1 MRAVR
6 QRFERHANRR
16 TPHLPAGGPRCY
28 GAAMAVK
35 KEIARSGWRE
45 ITGIILL
52 AVCVL
57 STLSLFSYD
66 AGDISVLRQPP
77 YDPPRN
83 FIGPVGAW
91 FAFLSFMS
99 LGVAAYVL
107 PVLFSCLGLLCLFK
121 REGRVWPKF
130 LWSLV
135 LLLAVG
141 ALLELKADTWE
152 ALRDRLNAG
161 SAGGLFGGLLAGRLL
176 APLLGTVGAWVLL
189 VATVV
194 MALVMVVDI
203 HPGTLLRHSWDF
215 LLVLYGRIREAR
227 QSRLDRLQQMEAEQ
241 EQLARRRRRLEEAV
255 KGSAPAAPKVR
266 VRGKATSEETPEEP
280 VPARPCVR
288 VEEEPVAPPPRAR
301 ARMPDLEPEPPAPP
315 VPTEEEQAEAAEENE
330 GGLSRLF
337 ARKGREKNEEPESA
351 PVAPAEVV
359 PEPAPE
365 PEPEPAV
372 KAAPRKQVR
381 MPDAEKESAP
391 LAVLPSSGSNWTL
404 PEIALLDPI
413 PGQRESASGT
423 DFAIG
428 SQVLKETLAEFGV
441 EVEVTNVERGPVIT
455 RYELLPAPGVRVETI
470 AKLNNNI
477 ALAMKAETVRVQ
489 APIPG
494 KGVVG
499 IEVPNPKTTT
509 VYLREVIESEEW
521 GRGKAALPLCLGQ
534 DVGGRVQIADLADMP
549 HLLVAG
555 ATGSGKTVCM
565 NSMLAG
571 LLLARSPDQMR
582 LMLIDPKI
590 VEFANYNGLPHLVV
604 PVITDPKKVSLGL
617 RWAINEM
624 EKRYKLF
631 AKVGVRNIKSFNSR
645 PIVKQEELFP
655 GAEGEAEPDEE
666 AEVIPDRV
674 PYIVIVVDELADLM
688 LVAQADIENQIARL
702 AQLSRAVGIHMIL
715 ATQRPSVNVITGTI
729 KANFPARISFQ
740 VAQKVDSR
748 TILDAAGADK
758 LLGKGDML
766 FLPPGSPKLIRAQGT
781 LTTDAE
787 LHRVVDHWKRQG
799 VPQYEHS
806 IKDKIEGKQV
816 DLPDMEEDDELLQ
829 QAMEIIRQTR
839 RASTSALQRRLSI
852 GYTRAARIMDLLE
865 QKGVVG
871 PTQGANPRD
880 ILIDLDGEVPDNNEK
895 GPE

>member
-1 MRAVR
+1 
-6 QRFERHANRR
+6 
-16 TPHLPAGGPRCY
+16 
-28 GAAMAVK
+28 MAVK
-35 KEIARSGWRE
+35 KEIARSGWQE
-45 ITGIILL
+45 IGGIALL

-57 STLSLFSYD
+57 SVLSLFSYD
-66 AGDISVLRQPP
+66 AGDLRMLHQPP
-77 YDPPRN
+77 NDPPRN

-91 FAFLSFMS
+91 FSFLTYMGF
-99 LGVAAYVL
+99 GVAGYIL
-107 PVLFSCLGLLCLFK
+107 PALFSYLGLMCLFK
-121 REGRVWPKF
+121 REGR
-130 LWSLV
+130 LWSKFAWALV
-135 LLLAVG
+135 LMLAAA
-141 ALLELKADTWE
+141 ALLELNAATWE
-152 ALRDRLNAG
+152 GVRDRLNVG
-161 SAGGLFGGLLAGRLL
+161 SAGGLLGDVLSGRCLV
-176 APLLGTVGAWVLL
+176 PLLGRVGTGVLL
-189 VATVV
+189 TA
-194 MALVMVVDI
+194 ALIIGLVMLIDI
-203 HPGTLLRHSWDF
+203 HPGTLMRHCWAYMQAGYAR
-215 LLVLYGRIREAR
+215 VQEAR
-227 QSRLDRLQQMEAEQ
+227 QARMDRLELMEAEQ
-241 EQLARRRRRLEEAV
+241 EQLSKRRRRLEQAV
-255 KGSAPAAPKVR
+255 RETEPAPPKVR
-266 VRGKATSEETPEEP
+266 VRARPAAVEEP
-280 VPARPCVR
+280 V
-288 VEEEPVAPPPRAR
+288 EEPAPPPPPPPRAR
-301 ARMPDLEPEPPAPP
+301 ARMPDPEPVVEPTPEPVLEPE
-315 VPTEEEQAEAAEENE
+315 TQAEAAEENE

-337 ARKGREKNEEPESA
+337 SRKKSA
-351 PVAPAEVV
+351 PVEQPEDVPSVPVEPAPVAAEPVPEAPV
-359 PEPAPE
+359 AEPEPAP
-365 PEPEPAV
+365 
-372 KAAPRKQVR
+372 APRVRTR
-381 MPDAEKESAP
+381 MPDREKVEES
-391 LAVLPSSGSNWTL
+391 LAVMPAGDSNWTL
-404 PEIALLDPI
+404 PEVALLDPV
-413 PGQRESASGT
+413 PVQREVPSGT
-423 DFAIG
+423 EFAIG
-428 SQVLKETLAEFGV
+428 AQVLKETLAEFGV
-441 EVEVTNVERGPVIT
+441 DVEVTNVERGPVIT

-509 VYLREVIESEEW
+509 VYLREVIESDDW
-521 GRGKAALPLCLGQ
+521 RRGKAALPLCLGQ

-582 LMLIDPKI
+582 LVLIDPKI
-590 VEFANYNGLPHLVV
+590 VEFAGYNGLPHLVV
-604 PVITDPKKVSLGL
+604 PVITDSKKVSLGL

-645 PIVKQEELFP
+645 PIIKQEELFSDP
-655 GAEGEAEPDEE
+655 ALMPAEPVAE
-666 AEVIPDRV
+666 ADKIPDRV

-688 LVAQADIENQIARL
+688 LVAQAEIENQIARL

-799 VPQYEHS
+799 VPQYENS
-806 IKDKIEGKQV
+806 IKDKIEGKTV

-829 QAMEIIRQTR
+829 QSMEIIRQTR
-839 RASTSALQRRLSI
+839 RASTSSLQRRLRI
-852 GYTRAARIMDLLE
+852 GYTRAARIMDMLE

-871 PTQGANPRD
+871 PAQGADPRE
-880 ILIDLDGEVPDNNEK
+880 ILIDLDGEVSSNGDQEQV
-895 GPE
+895 

>member
-1 MRAVR
+1 
-6 QRFERHANRR
+6 
-16 TPHLPAGGPRCY
+16 
-28 GAAMAVK
+28 MAVK
-35 KEIARSGWRE
+35 KEIARSGGQE
-45 ITGIILL
+45 ILGIALL
-52 AVCVL
+52 AVSVL
-57 STLSLFSYD
+57 SLLSLFSYE
-66 AGDISVLRQPP
+66 AGDLAYLQVPP
-77 YDPPRN
+77 NDPPHN

-91 FAFLSFMS
+91 FSFLSFMGW
-99 LGVAAYVL
+99 GVSGYIL
-107 PVLFSCLGLLCLFK
+107 PAIFSYLGLICLFK
-121 REGRVWPKF
+121 REGRLWPKF
-130 LWSLV
+130 AWSGV
-135 LLLAVG
+135 LMVAAA
-141 ALLELKADTWE
+141 ALMELNAATWE
-152 ALRDRLNAG
+152 GVRERLNAG
-161 SAGGLFGGLLAGRLL
+161 GAGGAVGEVMAGRFLI
-176 APLLGTVGAWVLL
+176 PLLGRVGAGVLMT
-189 VATVV
+189 ATLLIG
-194 MALVMVVDI
+194 LVMLIDI
-203 HPGTLLRHSWDF
+203 HPGMLMRHAWAY
-215 LLVLYGRIREAR
+215 LQAAWGRLQAAR
-227 QSRLDRLQQMEAEQ
+227 QARMDRLQQMEAEQ
-241 EQLARRRRRLEEAV
+241 EQLAKRRRRLEDAV
-255 KGSAPAAPKVR
+255 RESEAAPKVR
-266 VRGKATSEETPEEP
+266 VRSRAAAEEP
-280 VPARPCVR
+280 RD
-288 VEEEPVAPPPRAR
+288 EVAPKVRARLPEPEDAEPAPVPRNR
-301 ARMPDLEPEPPAPP
+301 ARMPDPEPVAAPEPVAEPEEAM
-315 VPTEEEQAEAAEENE
+315 AAEENE

-337 ARKGREKNEEPESA
+337 TRKGRDKAEEPGPAVPA
-351 PVAPAEVV
+351 PVS
-359 PEPAPE
+359 PEPE

-372 KAAPRKQVR
+372 AASETAPAPRVR
-381 MPDAEKESAP
+381 ARVPDIEKPAES
-391 LAVLPSSGSNWTL
+391 LSVLPSSGSNWTL
-404 PEIALLDPI
+404 PEVALLDPI
-413 PGQRESASGT
+413 PGQRESTSGT

-428 SQVLKETLAEFGV
+428 AQVLKETLAEFGV
-441 EVEVTNVERGPVIT
+441 DVEVTNVERGPVIT

-521 GRGKAALPLCLGQ
+521 RRGKAALPLCLGQ

-571 LLLARSPDQMR
+571 LLLARSPEQMR

-590 VEFANYNGLPHLVV
+590 VEFASYNGLPHLVV
-604 PVITDPKKVSLGL
+604 PVITDPKKVALGL

-645 PIVKQEELFP
+645 PIVQQEELFP
-655 GAEGEAEPDEE
+655 DQAAADEAEDE
-666 AEVIPDRV
+666 AEKIPDRV

-787 LHRVVDHWKRQG
+787 LHRVVDHWKKQG
-799 VPQYEHS
+799 VPQYENS

-871 PTQGANPRD
+871 PTQGANPRE
-880 ILIDLDGEVPDNNEK
+880 ILIDLDGDVPANDAKDE
-895 GPE
+895 G